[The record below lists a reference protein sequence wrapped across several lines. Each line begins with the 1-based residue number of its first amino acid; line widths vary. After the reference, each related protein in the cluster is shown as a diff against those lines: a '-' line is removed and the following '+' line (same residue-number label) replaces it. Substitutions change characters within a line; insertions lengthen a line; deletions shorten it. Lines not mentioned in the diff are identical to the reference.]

1 MKKFWSFALALS
13 VSSFCGP
20 PKPSPLVS
28 GLLIPPATPA
38 AVVPPVEIVQ
48 GTLVAVASGTETN
61 EFGNRVRLSVR
72 LGKAPTTS
80 LQVCLVTTNE
90 FAGTV
95 VVASPVFAS
104 AAPCNSPFLTFT
116 PENWETNQTV
126 SIQGERGVVG
136 VSGDTTY
143 FIDLR
148 IISTE
153 DAFKNVAVSRLTLIN
168 RDIDVAGATFIRINV
183 VNLNGTLVLQNN
195 ASNNLTFTESGINN
209 FTQALTNGSTY
220 SISVLT
226 QPTGQICAAQE
237 SAFGTVTGTTV
248 TINFNC
254 VTGYVFNGTIFG
266 TANPPTLGQS
276 FASLTTLAGTASSGN
291 VNGIGTVARFN
302 NPIAVATDGSNLFV
316 ADFGNNAVRRMS
328 LGNNQVTTL
337 ATVNGAHGVAT
348 DGTNVYVASQTRHTI
363 TKVVIATGASSI
375 IGGSDGISGNVNGAS
390 GTSRFNSPTYL
401 TTDGVNLY
409 ITDRAN
415 ITIRRILLATGVA
428 SSALSLGLNSPNG
441 IATDGRYIYI
451 ANTNSHNI
459 LRFDLLGTSSQ
470 ALIIAGDDTTPF
482 ASGTTDNAIG
492 TTARFN
498 SPYGLALDGTYL
510 YVLEGT
516 GRRLR
521 RVTLSGTFPVTT
533 IAIAPASTGLL
544 DGALGTP
551 PGLATARFCN
561 NATCDTSLTTDGN
574 FLYLAD
580 RNLHTIRRFGY

>member
-1 MKKFWSFALALS
+1 MQRSWSLVLAL
-13 VSSFCGP
+13 VFLGFCGP

-80 LQVCLVTTNE
+80 LLVCLVTSNE

-95 VVASPVFAS
+95 VVTSPVSAS

-153 DAFKNVAVSRLTLIN
+153 DAFKNVAASRLTLIN
-168 RDIDVAGATFIRINV
+168 RNIDVAGATFIRVNII
-183 VNLNGTLVLQNN
+183 NLNGTLVLQNN
-195 ASNNLTFTESGINN
+195 TANNLTFTESGINN
-209 FTQALTNGSTY
+209 FTQPLSNGSTY

-226 QPTGQICAAQE
+226 QPTGQNCAAQE

-254 VTGYVFNGTIFG
+254 VTGFVFNGTIFG

-302 NPIAVATDGSNLFV
+302 NPIALATDGSNLFV
-316 ADFGNNAVRRMS
+316 ADLGNNAVRRMS

-348 DGTNVYVASQTRHTI
+348 DGTNVYVSSFNRHTI
-363 TKVVIATGASSI
+363 TKVVIATGATSI
-375 IGGSDGISGNVNGAS
+375 IGGLDGTSGNTNGAS
-390 GTSRFNSPTYL
+390 GTSRFNTPTYL

-409 ITDRAN
+409 ITDRGN
-415 ITIRRILLATGVA
+415 NTIRRIVLATGA
-428 SSALSLGLNSPNG
+428 ATSALSIGLNSPNG
-441 IATDGRYIYI
+441 IATDGRYLYI
-451 ANTNSHNI
+451 ANSGVHTI
-459 LRFDLLGTSSQ
+459 LRFDLQGSSST
-470 ALIIAGDDTTPF
+470 ATIIAGANGT
-482 ASGTTDNAIG
+482 SGTTDNATG

-510 YVLEGT
+510 YVLEGA
-516 GRRLR
+516 GQRLR
-521 RVTLSGTFPVTT
+521 RVTLSGNFPVST
-533 IAIAPASTGLL
+533 ISIAPASTGLL

-561 NATCDTSLTTDGN
+561 NAACDTSITTDGN

-580 RNLHTIRRFGY
+580 RNLNTIRRFGY